1 MTIEEYS
8 TRMGYKETC
17 DQQEYATADAIYLN
31 AGNLDKD
38 EFCADYRKHKG
49 SIIIETLGDV
59 VNSQAITIRDME
71 TKERQIAHAILR
83 QANGIRIGGM
93 DETAD
98 QLDGI
103 AAKLIGRKDCIK
115 WKIQK
120 NFEFSENDK
129 EYIKDNL
136 R

>member
-17 DQQEYATADAIYLN
+17 DQQEYVTADAIYLN

-38 EFCADYRKHKG
+38 TFCADYRKHKG

-59 VNSQAITIRDME
+59 ANSQAMRIRDMQVS
-71 TKERQIAHAILR
+71 ERKTAHAILR
-83 QANGIRIGGM
+83 EADEVRAGGM
-93 DETAD
+93 DASAD
-98 QLDGI
+98 TLDGI
-103 AAKLIGRKDCIK
+103 AARLIGRKDCIK

-120 NFEFSENDK
+120 GFKLSENDK

-136 R
+136 G

>member
-17 DQQEYATADAIYLN
+17 DLQEYATADAIYLN

-49 SIIIETLGDV
+49 SVIIETLDDK
-59 VNSQAITIRDME
+59 VNSQAICIRDKE
-71 TKERQIAHAILR
+71 TKERQTAHAILR
-83 QANGIRIGGM
+83 EADEVRTGGM
-93 DETAD
+93 DASAHA
-98 QLDGI
+98 LDSI
-103 AAKLIGRKDCIK
+103 AARLIGRADCIR
-115 WKIQK
+115 WKIRK
-120 NFEFSENDK
+120 GYTLSESDN
-129 EYIKDNL
+129 EYITDNL